1 MSDNALNGL
10 TCPRCGGTI
19 TVPEGQNLII
29 CPFCEQRSAVSGER
43 GVRRYQV
50 PQRVSYE
57 QAQKALTTFL
67 NSDMGI
73 APSARSAAKLSET
86 FLVHLPFWTAWGQG
100 VAWAFGQQR
109 VGSGDN
115 ERYEPREKSTAR
127 EMSWNGVACDVGEF
141 GVRRISLENRPL
153 EPFDAVMRCTAAGW
167 CLSRWARSKAALEA
181 ARQNFEASVAKDVKL
196 TRTSQLFT
204 RLLAAHLG
212 VVYYPVWVLRYLFQG
227 RSFQVVVDGFS
238 GEVLYGKAPGN
249 VLYRAL
255 TLVGGMALGAF
266 LAVDVSTLILSAAE
280 DETLAFALGSLAV
293 GLGIMYAAFR
303 KFRYGEHHEYHRYKE
318 SQALPM
324 LNFDGDEDVVSQLV
338 DKIGKL

>member
-1 MSDNALNGL
+1 MSDNTLNGL

-19 TVPEGQNLII
+19 TVPEGQNLVM

-50 PQRVSYE
+50 PQRVGYE
-57 QAQKALTTFL
+57 QAQQVLTTFL
-67 NSDMGI
+67 SSDMSI
-73 APSARSAAKLSET
+73 APSARSTAKLSET

-109 VGSGDN
+109 VGSGDD

-153 EPFDAVMRCTAAGW
+153 EPFNSDA
-167 CLSRWARSKAALEA
+167 LHRSGMVFEPVGSEQAALEA
-181 ARQNFEASVAKDVKL
+181 ARQSFEALVAKDVKL

-204 RLLAAHLG
+204 RLLGARLG
-212 VVYYPVWVLRYLFQG
+212 LVYYPVWVLRYLFKG

-280 DETLAFALGSLAV
+280 DETAAFALGSLAI

-324 LNFDGDEDVVSQLV
+324 LNFGGDEDVVSQLV

>member
-19 TVPEGQNLII
+19 TVPEGLNLVI
-29 CPFCEQRSAVSGER
+29 CPFCELRSAVSGER

-50 PQRVSYE
+50 PQRISYE
-57 QAQKALTTFL
+57 QAQGVLATFL
-67 NSDMGI
+67 SSDMSI

-109 VGSGDN
+109 VGSGDD

-153 EPFDAVMRCTAAGW
+153 EPFNSDG
-167 CLSRWARSKAALEA
+167 LHRSGMVFEPVGSEQAALEA
-181 ARQNFEASVAKDVKL
+181 ARQSFEASVAKDVKL

-204 RLLAAHLG
+204 RLLGARLG
-212 VVYYPVWVLRYLFQG
+212 LVYYPVWVLRYLFKG

-280 DETLAFALGSLAV
+280 DETAAFALGSLAV

-324 LNFDGDEDVVSQLV
+324 LNFGGDEDVVSQLV

>member
-19 TVPEGQNLII
+19 TVPEGLNLVI

-50 PQRVSYE
+50 PQRISYE
-57 QAQKALTTFL
+57 QAQRVLTTFL
-67 NSDMGI
+67 SSDMSI

-153 EPFDAVMRCTAAGW
+153 EPFNSDA
-167 CLSRWARSKAALEA
+167 LHRSGMVFEPVGSEKAALEA
-181 ARQNFEASVAKDVKL
+181 ARQSFEASVAKDVRL
-196 TRTSQLFT
+196 SRTSQLFT
-204 RLLAAHLG
+204 RLLGAHLG

-318 SQALPM
+318 SQGLPM

>member
-1 MSDNALNGL
+1 MSDSALNGL

-19 TVPEGQNLII
+19 TVPEGQNLVI

-50 PQRVSYE
+50 PQRVGYE
-57 QAQKALTTFL
+57 QAQQALTTFL
-67 NSDMGI
+67 SSDMSI

-109 VGSGDN
+109 VGSGDD

-127 EMSWNGVACDVGEF
+127 EMNWNGVACDVGEF

-153 EPFDAVMRCTAAGW
+153 EPFNSDA
-167 CLSRWARSKAALEA
+167 LHRSGMVFEPVGSQQAALEA
-181 ARQNFEASVAKDVKL
+181 ARQSFEASVAKDVKL

-204 RLLAAHLG
+204 RLLGAHLG

-280 DETLAFALGSLAV
+280 DETAAFALGSLAV

-324 LNFDGDEDVVSQLV
+324 LNIGGDEDVVSQLV